1 MSIELANMIVMGLG
15 AYFAAGFLFGLAFVF
30 LGTGKIDPA
39 AKTMPLRAR
48 LIILP
53 GTTLLWPLMAF
64 KWIAQKEPP
73 LQ

>member
-15 AYFAAGFLFGLAFVF
+15 VYFAVGFLFGLAFIF

-39 AKTMPLRAR
+39 AKTMPLQAR

-53 GTTLLWPLMAF
+53 GTMLLWPLMAL
-64 KWIAQKEPP
+64 KWVTQKEPP